1 MGLHQGSKLSPCILD
16 IIIDELSKSIWETV
30 LWCIL
35 FADDIVLVEETS
47 EEVNMK
53 DMVWRVVL
61 ERKGLRINRIYELQ
75 VQ

>member
-1 MGLHQGSKLSPCILD
+1 MS
-16 IIIDELSKSIWETV
+16 WYM
-30 LWCIL
+30 L